1 MQAHTRKHH
10 INSIGYHRPPVKEEG
25 KDEGFIDWREAARE
39 VFGDTPGNAIN
50 LRGLRNRE
58 GLTQK
63 ELAECLGTNQA
74 NISKME
80 RGIREISLK
89 IAKKLSKVF
98 DIDYRLFL

>member
-1 MQAHTRKHH
+1 MREHMREHHTENYSPYQDRDSVNWKDAA
-10 INSIGYHRPPVKEEG
+10 KE
-25 KDEGFIDWREAARE
+25 A
-39 VFGDTPGNAIN
+39 FGNLPGNAIN

-63 ELAECLGTNQA
+63 ELASSIGTNQA

-89 IAKKLSKVF
+89 IAKRLSKIF
-98 DIDYRLFL
+98 DIDYRLFI